1 VAKLRREIDV
11 AYLETEVIA
20 AHRHIRRRTVAYVV
34 LGALL
39 ASYLSY
45 PYVTLYRLDRA
56 LEASDTRVVAE
67 LIDWPSVR
75 TQLKAD
81 VTTSLATQAY
91 GASGPEAIGAA
102 FALALSPYV
111 FDPVADR
118 VISPSGLI
126 AWHSDARRSGR
137 SSTLWEAT
145 SYAFFRTPTRF
156 LVTLRMNEPQY
167 PNIEFEMRLKGL
179 RWQVDHLVWPR
190 ARGIAGPGSG
200 GSGPTTE

>member
-1 VAKLRREIDV
+1 M

-20 AHRHIRRRTVAYVV
+20 ARRRIRRRVMAYEV

-67 LIDWPSVR
+67 LIYWPSVR

-81 VTTSLATQAY
+81 VKTSLATHAY

-111 FDPVADR
+111 LDPVAER

-126 AWHSDARRSGR
+126 AWYSDARGSGR

-145 SYAFFRTPTRF
+145 SYAFFRTPMRF

-167 PNIEFEMRLKGL
+167 PNIEFEMRLKGA
-179 RWQVDHLVWPR
+179 RWQIDHLVWPH
-190 ARGIAGPGSG
+190 ARGIAVPGPGA
-200 GSGPTTE
+200 SGPTTE